1 MDLIII
7 NSRATN
13 GQWSKK
19 SFDKGVFLFFEQI
32 QLLGVQVLDAPIQ
45 SLVSKKFE
53 GFNLSS

>member
-1 MDLIII
+1 MVK
-7 NSRATN
+7 
-13 GQWSKK
+13 WSKK